1 MLNPLAGDVFQASLA
16 TSALGAL
23 WAWGLSLLL
32 GAMVLPQRGLEDAG
46 GKLLSWLVLG
56 SALQAQLWLLLGMV
70 GRLTP
75 ILVLSTAGALTALGG
90 AVAGRRVLRQ
100 LRCRPSGAR
109 NWLFSAS
116 VLTTT
121 AFLLV
126 VGLLATWPTVF
137 YDDLVY
143 HLGLPRQALLTG
155 HWPALPGLHYSF
167 MPAGWDAVYVLPL
180 ALGGGNGPQLMNVL
194 GLGMFA
200 WAVYRLTR
208 HGGEP
213 GSAAAATALLL
224 MAPMFTSLGAF
235 AGNDLFV
242 GLALCVAMERL
253 LVDAGRSPA
262 SVGVLLGA
270 AWGAKYSA
278 LPGCAGIVAAVA
290 LARPGSWKTR
300 FRGAGLAGLVTILLP
315 MTWTARSYVLT
326 GNPLYPAFFGMLGGE
341 YWSAESAGIMNDQVS
356 HGGLGN
362 RGPASLI
369 LALVDLLL
377 RSDTLGFP
385 SGINPAFLILGL
397 AGILLYRRVTGAG
410 PLLTVA
416 GITYL
421 GWCVTSLNLRY
432 ALIMLV
438 VLTPFVAAGI
448 EYGMLLLQRRVSKA
462 AVQGVAAGLLL
473 LLVAGSALGGI
484 RRHVEAYGTGTR
496 LFGDEMRAD
505 MLVNRVHLAAAGRAM
520 AQNLP
525 ADARILLVAD
535 GRIGLLPRPALA
547 SSAYDRPDMAR
558 FLERAH
564 STAELN
570 SLLAGF
576 THVVVNYREMERF
589 RRNYRFA
596 ERFRPGDWQR
606 FERWLRED
614 LEPQQQVGS
623 VVIYRIPQ
631 QEEGL

>member
-1 MLNPLAGDVFQASLA
+1 MNPVAGDVFQASLA

-23 WAWGLSLLL
+23 WGWGLSLLL
-32 GAMVLPQRGLEDAG
+32 GAMLLPQRGFKDAG

-56 SALQAQLWLLLGMV
+56 TALQTQLWLLLGML

-75 ILVLSTAGALTALGG
+75 TLVLATAGALTALSSV
-90 AVAGRRVLRQ
+90 VAGRRVLRA
-100 LRCRPSGAR
+100 LPRLAPSAR

-116 VLTTT
+116 ALTTT

-180 ALGGGNGPQLMNVL
+180 ALGGGNGPQLMNAL
-194 GLGMFA
+194 GLGLFA
-200 WAVYRLTR
+200 WAVYRLAR
-208 HGGEP
+208 RGAEP
-213 GSAAAATALLL
+213 GSAAAATALLVL
-224 MAPMFTSLGAF
+224 APMFTSLGAF

-242 GLALCVAMERL
+242 GLALCVAMDRL
-253 LVDAGRSPA
+253 LADLGRSPA
-262 SVGVLLGA
+262 SVGALLGA

-278 LPGCAGIVAAVA
+278 LPGCAGIAAAVA
-290 LARPGSWKTR
+290 LVRRGSWPAR
-300 FRGAGLAGLVTILLP
+300 LGAAGLAGLVTILLP
-315 MTWTARSYVLT
+315 LAWTVRSYVLT
-326 GNPLYPAFFGMLGGE
+326 GSPLYPAFFGMLGGE
-341 YWSAESAGIMNDQVS
+341 YWSTESAGIVNEQVS
-356 HGGLGN
+356 HGGLAN

-369 LALVDLLL
+369 LALADLLL

-397 AGILLYRRVTGAG
+397 AGILLYRRVSGAG

-416 GITYL
+416 GITYF

-432 ALIMLV
+432 ALIMLA
-438 VLTPFVAAGI
+438 VLTPFAAAGI
-448 EYGMLLLQRRVSKA
+448 EYGMSLWERRVSKV
-462 AVQGVAAGLLL
+462 AVQGVAVGLLL
-473 LLVAGSALGGI
+473 LFVAGSSLGGI
-484 RRHVEAYGTGTR
+484 SRHVETYGPGTR
-496 LFGDEMRAD
+496 LFGEEVRAD
-505 MLVNRVHLAAAGRAM
+505 MLTHRVHLAAAGRAM
-520 AQNLP
+520 ANSLP
-525 ADARILLVAD
+525 SDARILLVAD

-558 FLERAH
+558 FLEQAD
-564 STAELN
+564 STAELH
-570 SLLAGF
+570 SMLAGF
-576 THVVVNYREMERF
+576 THVVVNYREMDRF

-596 ERFRPGDWQR
+596 ERFRTGDWQR
-606 FERWLRED
+606 FQRWLRED
-614 LEPQQQVGS
+614 LEPLEQIGS

-631 QEEGL
+631 QEEGS